1 MGCVT
6 ADSERAGLDSRTVG
20 MMLGVVE
27 VGSPFVH
34 PVNMRTSWAVSYH
47 NDSCLLVVVLV
58 VPITCHCWHCS
69 CVGHH
74 HGGCNHLI
82 NHLHIVISYSLNV
95 RHFVLVHGA
104 KYGIFQFI
112 CKG

>member
-1 MGCVT
+1 MSARVPIGSHHTVDALSLCHCVVVGCVT

-74 HGGCNHLI
+74 HGGCNQ
-82 NHLHIVISYSLNV
+82 SPY
-95 RHFVLVHGA
+95 
-104 KYGIFQFI
+104 
-112 CKG
+112 